1 MMQSVAVGM
10 ELGSLL
16 DDVTDVALQLA
27 IVHDCPL
34 RAIYVEDTDL
44 LRASYAAPF
53 PALPPEGPIPMDPN
67 ASKELEAKFRQEER
81 ELGRRFLRLVS
92 DFRIRGS
99 FRVERGGVTDVLT
112 EESRAHDLLV
122 VGKAGT
128 SAGAGTSALG
138 DHVEAVTR
146 NAFCPVLVV
155 PPQGELGNRIL
166 VAYDGS
172 VVSHR
177 ALTTATYLAKVHDAA
192 VRVVVVAG
200 EEEGYD
206 LLSKANSYLESHDV
220 TAELERRD
228 GAPAEIIL
236 DEAERW
242 DARILA
248 MGAFGHGR
256 ISQLFGRAAT
266 HRILESLDR
275 LALLCGPQA
284 AA

>member
-1 MMQSVAVGM
+1 MIQSVVVGM
-10 ELGSLL
+10 EMGSLL

-34 RAIYVEDTDL
+34 RAVYVEDTDL

-53 PALPPEGPIPMDPN
+53 PALPPEGPIPMDAN

-99 FRVERGGVTDVLT
+99 FRVERGRVAEVLA
-112 EESRAHDLLV
+112 EASRAHDLMV
-122 VGKAGT
+122 VGKAGA
-128 SAGAGTSALG
+128 SAEARESALG
-138 DHVEAVTR
+138 DHVESVTR
-146 NAFCPVLVV
+146 NAYCPVLVV
-155 PPQGELGNRIL
+155 PPGAVLGNRIL

-177 ALTTATYLAKVHDAA
+177 ALTTATRMAQVHDAS
-192 VRVVVVAG
+192 VRIVVVA
-200 EEEGYD
+200 EEEDGYD
-206 LLSKANSYLESHDV
+206 LLAKANSYLDSHDL
-220 TAELERRD
+220 TAELERR
-228 GAPAEIIL
+228 GGSPAEIIL
-236 DEAERW
+236 DEAEKW
-242 DARILA
+242 DANILA

-266 HRILESLDR
+266 HQILESLDR
-275 LALLCGPQA
+275 LALLCGPQVA
-284 AA
+284 A

>member
-1 MMQSVAVGM
+1 MIESIAVGM
-10 ELGSLL
+10 EPGSLL
-16 DDVTDVALQLA
+16 DDVTEIALQLA
-27 IVHDCPL
+27 IVHDTPL
-34 RAIYVEDTDL
+34 RAVYVEDTDL

-67 ASKELEAKFRQEER
+67 ASRELEAKFHEEER
-81 ELGRRFLRLVS
+81 ELGRRFLKLIS

-99 FRVERGGVTDVLT
+99 FRVERGSVTDVLV

-122 VGKAGT
+122 LGK
-128 SAGAGTSALG
+128 SGASDGESEAPLG
-138 DHVEAVTR
+138 DHVESVTR
-146 NAFCPVLVV
+146 QAYCPVLVV
-155 PPQGELGNRIL
+155 PPGGEVGNRIL

-177 ALTTATYLAKVHDAA
+177 ALTTAARLAKVHDAA
-192 VRVVVVAG
+192 IRVVVVAE

-206 LLSKANSYLESHDV
+206 LLGKANSYLESHEL
-220 TAELERRD
+220 TAELERRM
-228 GAPAEIIL
+228 GSPAEIIL
-236 DEAERW
+236 EEATRW

-266 HRILESLDR
+266 HRILESVDR
-275 LALLCGPQA
+275 VALLCGPQVA
-284 AA
+284 A